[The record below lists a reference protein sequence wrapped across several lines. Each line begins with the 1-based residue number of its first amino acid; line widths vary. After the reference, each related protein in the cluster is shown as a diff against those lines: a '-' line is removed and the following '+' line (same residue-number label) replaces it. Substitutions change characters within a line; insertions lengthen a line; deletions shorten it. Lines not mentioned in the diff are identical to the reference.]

1 MAHRLEGRVRKIESA
16 LQGPAQ
22 MRVISGYS
30 AEEHVRTMRHM
41 IEAGEA
47 REDDFF
53 VCIRRFAEP
62 AEVAR

>member
-1 MAHRLEGRVRKIESA
+1 MAHRLEGRVRKIETA

-22 MRVISGYS
+22 MRIISGYS
-30 AEEHVRTMRHM
+30 AEEHASTMRRM
-41 IEAGEA
+41 IEAGQA

-62 AEVAR
+62 SEAA